1 MKGGRQVA
9 KDLQVELEDRPGT
22 LAHLGET
29 LGRAG
34 VNVEGVCAVPA
45 GGRGRVHVLVADAPA
60 ARRALEAA
68 GIPVVGEREV
78 LVLDVVDQPG
88 TLGAV
93 ARKLAD
99 AGVNIEWAYLATRT
113 RLVLAVSDLERARS
127 AVS

>member
-1 MKGGRQVA
+1 MA

-22 LAHLGET
+22 LAQLGEA

-34 VNVEGVCAVPA
+34 VNIEGVCAVPV
-45 GGRGRVHVLVADAPA
+45 GGRGRVHVLVGDAPA

-68 GIPVVGEREV
+68 GIPVVAEREV